1 MKVRLKSKTTTQN
14 TSRVVVTTTT
24 TRAMSTSAVKKI
36 ADDARLCA
44 RKTREGKM
52 EKLEKLKREKE
63 EREQRRERI
72 ERSTRVHAGTSG
84 KNDSERTPTGTK
96 NTPRNDAA
104 ASACA
109 RRGVA
114 LRRRGKSPNTTLVV
128 EQRSERLTNTAMSPN
143 RWEAY
148 YKRRYLEDD

>member
-1 MKVRLKSKTTTQN
+1 
-14 TSRVVVTTTT
+14 
-24 TRAMSTSAVKKI
+24 
-36 ADDARLCA
+36 
-44 RKTREGKM
+44 M

-96 NTPRNDAA
+96 NTPRNDAV
-104 ASACA
+104 ASA
-109 RRGVA
+109 RTKRSSIKKK
-114 LRRRGKSPNTTLVV
+114 RKSPNTTLVV
-128 EQRSERLTNTAMSPN
+128 EQRKRRLTNTATSPN

>member
-1 MKVRLKSKTTTQN
+1 MKVRLRSKTTGQN
-14 TSRVVVTTTT
+14 TSRVVTT
-24 TRAMSTSAVKKI
+24 TRAMSTSAVKKL

-84 KNDSERTPTGTK
+84 KNESERTSAGVRRDEFEDCSCRWRIGCSAALPTL
-96 NTPRNDAA
+96 P
-104 ASACA
+104 
-109 RRGVA
+109 
-114 LRRRGKSPNTTLVV
+114 
-128 EQRSERLTNTAMSPN
+128 
-143 RWEAY
+143 
-148 YKRRYLEDD
+148 

>member
-14 TSRVVVTTTT
+14 TPRVVVTTTT
-24 TRAMSTSAVKKI
+24 TRAMSTSAVKKL

-44 RKTREGKM
+44 R
-52 EKLEKLKREKE
+52 KREKE

-84 KNDSERTPTGTK
+84 KNESERTPTGTK
-96 NTPRNDAA
+96 KTPRNDAE
-104 ASACA
+104 ASA
-109 RRGVA
+109 RTKRSSIKKK
-114 LRRRGKSPNTTLVV
+114 RKSPNTTLVV
-128 EQRSERLTNTAMSPN
+128 EQRKRRMTNTATSPN

>member
-1 MKVRLKSKTTTQN
+1 MVRNEGETEKQDDDPKHP
-14 TSRVVVTTTT
+14 SRGGDHHP
-24 TRAMSTSAVKKI
+24 TRAMSTSAVKKL

-104 ASACA
+104 ASACT
-109 RRGVA
+109 RGVA
-114 LRRRGKSPNTTLVV
+114 
-128 EQRSERLTNTAMSPN
+128 
-143 RWEAY
+143 
-148 YKRRYLEDD
+148 

>member
-14 TSRVVVTTTT
+14 TSRVVTT
-24 TRAMSTSAVKKI
+24 TRAMSTSAVKKL

-63 EREQRRERI
+63 EREQRRERM

-84 KNDSERTPTGTK
+84 KKESERTPSGTK
-96 NTPRNDAA
+96 RTPRNDAE
-104 ASACA
+104 ASA
-109 RRGVA
+109 RTKRSSIKKK
-114 LRRRGKSPNTTLVV
+114 RKSPNTTLVV
-128 EQRSERLTNTAMSPN
+128 EQRKRRMTNTATSPN